1 MEQLHAKNNNID
13 SLPAD
18 LWKMKSLGILDV
30 SGNLLTELPESIA
43 KLASVRQIS
52 FSANKIASLV

>member
-13 SLPAD
+13 SLPVD
-18 LWKMKSLGILDV
+18 LWKMKSLGVLDV